1 MIFGLDDLSRKGD
14 SMIFEI
20 CIMLVLVIASIE
32 DVRTKEIPAWEIAA
46 CGAISIAAC
55 VLNVSRGKGDALGI
69 FMSLL
74 PGAGILF
81 IALMSGQKV
90 GFGDGFL
97 LLAAGPALGP
107 WTSALG
113 LVTALFAGCVFS
125 GILVVIRKAKSST
138 RIPFVPFMTLGMGA
152 MLIEKI

>member
-1 MIFGLDDLSRKGD
+1 
-14 SMIFEI
+14 
-20 CIMLVLVIASIE
+20 MLVLIIASIE
-32 DVRTKEIPAWEIAA
+32 DVRTKEIPAWEIVA
-46 CGAISIAAC
+46 CAVISIAAC
-55 VLNVSRGKGDALGI
+55 ALNVCRGKSDALGI

-81 IALMSGQKV
+81 IALMSGEGV

-107 WTSALG
+107 WISVMG
-113 LVTALFAGCVFS
+113 LVAALFAGSIVS
-125 GILVVIRKAKSST
+125 GILVVIRKAKRST

>member
-1 MIFGLDDLSRKGD
+1 
-14 SMIFEI
+14 
-20 CIMLVLVIASIE
+20 MLVLIIASIE
-32 DVRTKEIPAWEIAA
+32 DVRTKEIPAWEIAV
-46 CGAISIAAC
+46 CGVISIAAC
-55 VLNVSRGKGDALGI
+55 ALNICRGNGDALGI

-81 IALMSGQKV
+81 IALMCGQGV

-107 WTSALG
+107 VTSALG
-113 LVTALFAGCVFS
+113 LITALFAGCIFS
-125 GILVVIRKAKSST
+125 GILVVIRKAKRRT